1 MTSNQELAQNTDP
14 YKKYSHHLGRAEFG
28 TLKRKDCSAMPG
40 DSSYDKINPKLKKM
54 SRQDSGEKYA
64 RGQSRMSDT
73 SETMP
78 DLELD
83 DEIETVMHRKI
94 HGGSEAT
101 ERKRVVTSVSQTIP
115 LPENRQRSDEAM
127 QNIDDQRQ
135 KIKAIKDKIQ
145 NTMMTVVGVGAM
157 AYLSSLE
164 QMGGGS

>member
-1 MTSNQELAQNTDP
+1 MS
-14 YKKYSHHLGRAEFG
+14 R
-28 TLKRKDCSAMPG
+28 

-94 HGGSEAT
+94 HGGAEGEKHVVVGPLIKVFNIISAT
-101 ERKRVVTSVSQTIP
+101 EHKRVVTSVSQTIP

-135 KIKAIKDKIQ
+135 KIKAIKGRNI
-145 NTMMTVVGVGAM
+145 
-157 AYLSSLE
+157 YF
-164 QMGGGS
+164 